1 MNPSVTEPTIIGIAS
16 GKGGVGKSTV
26 AVNLGFAFAN
36 LGTRTVLLDADLGL
50 ANAQILMGLHAPY
63 DIGDI
68 LSGKRA
74 VKDVLVH
81 QDPNLAL
88 VPGASGN
95 ASLANISPIAAS
107 SLIDRVRSEL
117 DNMDV
122 LIIDCAAGLTQSNLA
137 FLECCTMKIIVVQ
150 DEPASIADCYGVIK
164 IESKKNQME
173 NIFLLPNKVKSQAD
187 GKNLFDKMNQVCM
200 KFLEEPINY
209 LDSIL
214 DHQVFLGLSKK
225 REPLFPKHASTPAA
239 KNFINLAAKI
249 SELKSINTLS

>member
-1 MNPSVTEPTIIGIAS
+1 M
-16 GKGGVGKSTV
+16 
-26 AVNLGFAFAN
+26 
-36 LGTRTVLLDADLGL
+36 
-50 ANAQILMGLHAPY
+50 
-63 DIGDI
+63 
-68 LSGKRA
+68 
-74 VKDVLVH
+74 
-81 QDPNLAL
+81 AL

-107 SLIDRVRSEL
+107 SLIDTVRSEL

-173 NIFLLPNKVKSQAD
+173 NIFLLPNKVKSQA
-187 GKNLFDKMNQVCM
+187 
-200 KFLEEPINY
+200 
-209 LDSIL
+209 
-214 DHQVFLGLSKK
+214 
-225 REPLFPKHASTPAA
+225 AA

>member
-1 MNPSVTEPTIIGIAS
+1 MNPSNTEPTIIGIAS

-36 LGTRTVLLDADLGL
+36 SGKKTVVLDADLGL
-50 ANAQILMGLHAPY
+50 ANAQILMGLDAPY
-63 DIGDI
+63 NIGDI

-88 VPGASGN
+88 IPGASGN
-95 ASLANISPIAAS
+95 ASLANISSIAAS
-107 SLIDRVRSEL
+107 SLIDKVKSEL
-117 DNMDV
+117 ENVDV

-173 NIFLLPNKVKSQAD
+173 NIFLLPNKVKSQAE
-187 GKNLFDKMNQVCM
+187 GKNLFDKLNHVCM
-200 KFLEEPINY
+200 RFLEEPINY

-214 DHQVFLGLSKK
+214 EHQLFSVMNKK
-225 REPLFPKHASTPAA
+225 RENLFPKHASSPAG

>member
-1 MNPSVTEPTIIGIAS
+1 MSQSTTETKIIGIAS
-16 GKGGVGKSTV
+16 GKGGVGKSTI

-36 LGTRTVLLDADLGL
+36 LGKSTVLLDADLGL
-50 ANAQILMGLHAPY
+50 ANAQILLGLDAPY

-68 LSGKRA
+68 LSGKKG

-81 QDPNLAL
+81 QDSNFAL

-95 ASLANISPIAAS
+95 ASLANISSIAAS
-107 SLIDRVRSEL
+107 SLIDTVKSEL
-117 DNMDV
+117 ENVEV
-122 LIIDCAAGLTQSNLA
+122 LIIDCAAGLTHSNLA
-137 FLECCTMKIIVVQ
+137 FLDCCTMKIIVVQ

-173 NIFLLPNKVKSQAD
+173 NVFLLPNKVKSQAE
-187 GKNLFDKMNQVCM
+187 GKKLFDKLNQVCM
-200 KFLEEPINY
+200 KFLEEPVNY